1 MGFIRYISAKIKH
14 EYKLAEKMEVV
25 MAYIKRNLEKV
36 IEQVTKEYPVVFV
49 TGPRQVGKTTMLQKI
64 M

>member
-1 MGFIRYISAKIKH
+1 MGFIRCISAKIKH

-36 IEQVTKEYPVVFV
+36 IEQVPKEYPVVFV